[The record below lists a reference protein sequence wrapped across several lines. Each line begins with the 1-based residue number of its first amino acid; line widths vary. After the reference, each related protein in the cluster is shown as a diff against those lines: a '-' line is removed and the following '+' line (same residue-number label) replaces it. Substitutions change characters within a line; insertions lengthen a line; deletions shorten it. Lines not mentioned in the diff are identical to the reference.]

1 MHRRLVVPASLRQV
15 ASAQEGL
22 VSSWQCHEHG
32 LTKQNVAALVGRQDW
47 SRVARGVFD
56 TGVAGG
62 TTDSFDLPRRRSA
75 LVGVLARPG
84 SVATGL
90 CALVWQ
96 GVQGAP
102 ARIAP
107 EVTFPDGSPRSGGP
121 GRVRRER
128 LRRWVVVGGLPCV
141 PAELALAQ
149 AVPELDRGHAVAL
162 MDSARHRRV
171 VTEDEFRRAREAARG
186 RRGAARASS
195 WWDESDPR
203 AESPIETAARLACTD
218 AHYPPDALQL
228 VVRDARGRFLAR
240 VDLAWLL
247 PDGRVLLLEL
257 DGRDAHTTPKALF
270 GDRHRQNG
278 LTSLG
283 AVLLRFT
290 GRDVARGVVVEE
302 VRRAL
307 AAAGWSP
314 HPWPADRAFVLLT

>member
-1 MHRRLVVPASLRQV
+1 MHRRLVVSPSLRQV
-15 ASAQEGL
+15 AAAQEGL
-22 VSSWQCHEHG
+22 VSSGQCREHG
-32 LTKQNVAALVGRQDW
+32 LTKQNVAALVGRQEW
-47 SRVARGVFD
+47 GRVARGVFD
-56 TGVAGG
+56 TGVGGG
-62 TTDSFDLPRRRSA
+62 TADLYDLPRRRAA

-149 AVPELDRGHAVAL
+149 AVPELDREHAVAM
-162 MDSARHRRV
+162 MDSARHQRI
-171 VTEDEFRRAREAARG
+171 VTEDEFHRAREATRG
-186 RRGAARASS
+186 RRGAARTSP
-195 WWDESDPR
+195 WWGESDRR

-218 AHYPPDALQL
+218 ATYPPDALQL
-228 VVRDARGRFLAR
+228 VVRRADGRFLGR
-240 VDLAWLL
+240 SDLAWLL
-247 PDGRVLLLEL
+247 PGGRVLLVEL
-257 DGRDAHTTPKALF
+257 DGRDAHTTPTALF
-270 GDRHRQNG
+270 GDRSRQNG
-278 LTSLG
+278 LTSHG

-290 GRDVARGVVVEE
+290 GRDVARGVVVDE
-302 VRRAL
+302 VRRVL

>member
-1 MHRRLVVPASLRQV
+1 MSSRQ
-15 ASAQEGL
+15 
-22 VSSWQCHEHG
+22 CREHG

-47 SRVARGVFD
+47 SRVAREVFA
-56 TGVAGG
+56 TGVAGN
-62 TTDSFDLPRRRSA
+62 TTDPFDLPRRRSA
-75 LVGVLARPG
+75 LLGVLARPG

-102 ARIAP
+102 ARISP

-121 GRVRRER
+121 GRVRREQ
-128 LRRWVVVGGLPCV
+128 LRRWVVVGGVPCV

-171 VTEDEFRRAREAARG
+171 VTEDEFHRAREAARG
-186 RRGAARASS
+186 RRGAARCAA

-218 AHYPPDALQL
+218 ANLPPDALQL

-247 PDGRVLLLEL
+247 PGGRVLLLEL
-257 DGRDAHTTPKALF
+257 DGRDAHTTPEALF

-278 LTSLG
+278 LTSHG
-283 AVLLRFT
+283 AVVLRFT

-302 VRRAL
+302 VRRVL

-314 HPWPADRAFVLLT
+314 QPWPADRAFVLPT